1 VALAFAALGIM
12 WRTWTKLQIRRLNHC
27 VTFKDHCPTKT
38 NSSKRLWYCAN
49 VHVFHI
55 IFIVV
60 VYIELYRPASDKMKF
75 IIDILTCII
84 WSAHANAGALCDD
97 SVNLFVWRFVR
108 LSPAKFV
115 KSFARWQHLAAS
127 GGLSHRLRY
136 TSYTNCAPLKSISAS
151 LYLIH
156 LVKPRMEGRN
166 EMEDRTLTL

>member
-1 VALAFAALGIM
+1 MALASAALGIM

-55 IFIVV
+55 IVIVV
-60 VYIELYRPASDKMKF
+60 VYIELYRPASDKIKF

-97 SVNLFVWRFVR
+97 SVNLFVCLSDGTFVCR
-108 LSPAKFV
+108 L
-115 KSFARWQHLAAS
+115 RNL
-127 GGLSHRLRY
+127 LSH
-136 TSYTNCAPLKSISAS
+136 S
-151 LYLIH
+151 LGGSTWRRAGAYRIDSDT
-156 LVKPRMEGRN
+156 LVIQ
-166 EMEDRTLTL
+166 TVHH